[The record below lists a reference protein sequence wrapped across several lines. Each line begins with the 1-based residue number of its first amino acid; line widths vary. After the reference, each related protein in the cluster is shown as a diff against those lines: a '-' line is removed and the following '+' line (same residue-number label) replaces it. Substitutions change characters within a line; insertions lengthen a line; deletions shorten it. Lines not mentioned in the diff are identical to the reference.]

1 MEFPLFHNFKATSYA
16 KAFILNAMISAIIC
30 ALAIEFRLALEDD
43 KTYYYVFWSNIY
55 NEKNLNIFHKLF
67 VTLLITFIVSILVY
81 LIMYF
86 LVLFGGGQLNLIY
99 TKKASVFE
107 LLKERNLI
115 KNGV

>member
-1 MEFPLFHNFKATSYA
+1 
-16 KAFILNAMISAIIC
+16 
-30 ALAIEFRLALEDD
+30 
-43 KTYYYVFWSNIY
+43 
-55 NEKNLNIFHKLF
+55 
-67 VTLLITFIVSILVY
+67 
-81 LIMYF
+81 MYF